1 MESGLT
7 GGSIELGVQTRG
19 SGSHLGA
26 GGGTW
31 MKGRPGDRQRAGSA
45 IVMDGR
51 RGTGSVGEQVSGVT
65 ANFLAGQLEDA
76 SATA

>member
-1 MESGLT
+1 
-7 GGSIELGVQTRG
+7 
-19 SGSHLGA
+19 
-26 GGGTW
+26 
-31 MKGRPGDRQRAGSA
+31 MKGRPGDRQRARSA

-65 ANFLAGQLEDA
+65 ANFRAGQLEDA